1 MTSVYWLEDPKI
13 LFDKENIT
21 ELWPSSDM
29 TYIEKM
35 NTLCRLII
43 FLTLIGLIIFRSLS
57 ILIIGLIVLCVLTYI
72 YNKKLLND
80 TSSKIYTKEDYNNS
94 KKNINNKSNSKKENF
109 DNMAPWVNH
118 GELANDDSS
127 DSSSDSGSD
136 SDSDSDD
143 EKDKKI
149 KNPLNNHLVSDS
161 IGAENKITKKRS
173 LINNTKLSNKVR
185 HNSNL
190 INKIKLQ
197 KDLEGK
203 FTLDR
208 NLRNFYKVPDYD
220 KSTIQYLTGN
230 SATVKDNIFIKKDEN
245 FIQ

>member
-43 FLTLIGLIIFRSLS
+43 LLTISGLIIFRSLS
-57 ILIIGLIVLCVLTYI
+57 ILIIGLSVLCILTYI
-72 YNKKLLND
+72 YNKQILND
-80 TSSKIYTKEDYNNS
+80 TTSKIYTNENY
-94 KKNINNKSNSKKENF
+94 KNDKTKKENF
-109 DNMAPWVNH
+109 ENMAPYVNNE
-118 GELANDDSS
+118 GEI
-127 DSSSDSGSD
+127 
-136 SDSDSDD
+136 
-143 EKDKKI
+143 KKNNYKKNI
-149 KNPLNNHLVSDS
+149 KNPLNNHLMTDS
-161 IGAENKITKKRS
+161 TGAEKKISKKNSPINNKQLLEDVRHNTD
-173 LINNTKLSNKVR
+173 LINN
-185 HNSNL
+185 
-190 INKIKLQ
+190 IKTD
-197 KDLEGK
+197 KDLDSN
-203 FTLDR
+203 FMLDR

-230 SATVKDNIFIKKDEN
+230 SATVKDNIFINKNEQ

>member
-43 FLTLIGLIIFRSLS
+43 LLTISGLIIFRSLS
-57 ILIIGLIVLCVLTYI
+57 ILIIGLSVLCILTYI
-72 YNKKLLND
+72 YNKQILND
-80 TSSKIYTKEDYNNS
+80 TTSKIYTNENY
-94 KKNINNKSNSKKENF
+94 KNDKTKKENF
-109 DNMAPWVNH
+109 ENMAPYVNNE
-118 GELANDDSS
+118 GEV
-127 DSSSDSGSD
+127 
-136 SDSDSDD
+136 
-143 EKDKKI
+143 KKNRYKTNI
-149 KNPLNNHLVSDS
+149 KNPLNNHLLTDS
-161 IGAENKITKKRS
+161 TGAEKKVSKNNSHINDKQLSEDVRHNTD
-173 LINNTKLSNKVR
+173 LINN
-185 HNSNL
+185 
-190 INKIKLQ
+190 IKTD
-197 KDLEGK
+197 KDLDSN
-203 FTLDR
+203 FMLDR

-230 SATVKDNIFIKKDEN
+230 SATVKDNIFINKNEQ

>member
-43 FLTLIGLIIFRSLS
+43 FLTLLGLIIFRSLS

-94 KKNINNKSNSKKENF
+94 KKNTNNKTTTQKENF

-118 GELANDDSS
+118 EELINDDS
-127 DSSSDSGSD
+127 SD
-136 SDSDSDD
+136 SDSDSDSD
-143 EKDKKI
+143 GKKI

-161 IGAENKITKKRS
+161 TGAENKITKKRS
-173 LINNTKLSNKVR
+173 LINNSKLSNKVR

-197 KDLEGK
+197 KDLEAN

-230 SATVKDNIFIKKDEN
+230 SATVKDNIYVKKDEN

>member
-43 FLTLIGLIIFRSLS
+43 FLTILGLIIFRSLS

-72 YNKKLLND
+72 YNKKILND
-80 TSSKIYTKEDYNNS
+80 TSSKIYTKEEYNND
-94 KKNINNKSNSKKENF
+94 KKKKTENF
-109 DNMAPWVNH
+109 ENMAPYVNNED
-118 GELANDDSS
+118 ELIDN
-127 DSSSDSGSD
+127 
-136 SDSDSDD
+136 
-143 EKDKKI
+143 EYRNKKKI
-149 KNPLNNHLVSDS
+149 VNPLNNHLLSDS
-161 IGAENKITKKRS
+161 TGAEKKVTKKNLPVNNNKLMKDVKHNS
-173 LINNTKLSNKVR
+173 KVINNIELE
-185 HNSNL
+185 
-190 INKIKLQ
+190 
-197 KDLEGK
+197 KDLEGN

-230 SATVKDNIFIKKDEN
+230 SATVKDNIYINKNEN

>member
-43 FLTLIGLIIFRSLS
+43 LLTILGLIIFRSLS
-57 ILIIGLIVLCVLTYI
+57 ILIIGLSVLCVLTYI
-72 YNKKLLND
+72 YNKQILND
-80 TSSKIYTKEDYNNS
+80 TTSKIYTKDNYNND
-94 KKNINNKSNSKKENF
+94 KTKKENF
-109 DNMAPWVNH
+109 DNMAPYTNNE
-118 GELANDDSS
+118 GEV
-127 DSSSDSGSD
+127 
-136 SDSDSDD
+136 
-143 EKDKKI
+143 KKNKYKTNI
-149 KNPLNNHLVSDS
+149 KNPLNNHLISDS
-161 IGAENKITKKRS
+161 TGAEKKVSKKNSHIDNKQ
-173 LINNTKLSNKVR
+173 LIEDVR
-185 HNSNL
+185 HNTDL
-190 INKIKLQ
+190 INDIQ
-197 KDLEGK
+197 TDKDLDSN

-208 NLRNFYKVPDYD
+208 NLRTFYKVPDYD

-230 SATVKDNIFIKKDEN
+230 SATVKDNIFVNKNEQ

>member
-43 FLTLIGLIIFRSLS
+43 LLTILGLIIFRSLS
-57 ILIIGLIVLCVLTYI
+57 ILIIGLSVLCVLTYM
-72 YNKKLLND
+72 YNKQILNN
-80 TSSKIYTKEDYNNS
+80 TTSKIYTKDNYNND
-94 KKNINNKSNSKKENF
+94 KNKKENF
-109 DNMAPWVNH
+109 DNMAPYTNNEAEV
-118 GELANDDSS
+118 
-127 DSSSDSGSD
+127 
-136 SDSDSDD
+136 
-143 EKDKKI
+143 KKNKYKTNI
-149 KNPLNNHLVSDS
+149 KNPLNNHLISDS
-161 IGAENKITKKRS
+161 TGAEKKVS
-173 LINNTKLSNKVR
+173 KQSSHINNSQLMEDVR
-185 HNSNL
+185 HNTDL
-190 INKIKLQ
+190 INDIQ
-197 KDLEGK
+197 TDKDLESN

-208 NLRNFYKVPDYD
+208 NLISFYKVPDYD

-230 SATVKDNIFIKKDEN
+230 SATVKDNIFINKKEN